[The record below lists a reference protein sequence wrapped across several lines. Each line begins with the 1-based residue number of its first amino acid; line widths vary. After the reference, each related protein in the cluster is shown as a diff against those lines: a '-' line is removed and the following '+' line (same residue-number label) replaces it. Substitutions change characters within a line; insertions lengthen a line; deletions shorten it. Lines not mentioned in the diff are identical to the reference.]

1 MRPIHCSFILFIINL
16 QKTNHTTMKQLIIIL
31 IGISLLS
38 CHRKMSPWPYDG
50 DKQNVTIQTRTGN
63 SGNFATLP
71 LNCQLFVYNEAT
83 GQTEKHDATQEGSK
97 NRYQV
102 KLYPGTYT
110 GYCVTNASEEIYWK
124 YAETDMPE
132 NILLKSQ
139 QQGGSRDHLLGSCS
153 MTVQEGEANTFTFD
167 LERKVAQLLIVI
179 NNFPEGVEDLQI
191 KVNNIPKTISL
202 AGTYDSGTHTVTTSA
217 SPAVDGISTTQLLV
231 FPPQGG
237 KRSTLTLVSNACAY
251 ISDEYQINDI
261 AANKITRIDITF
273 QDLPEMD
280 IAYFSTS
287 VETWDKDTIKE
298 EWETPGPQPF
308 EPCQGTGDGNNLVDN
323 PGFEEGID
331 ATTGTEIP
339 REWLLNS
346 AGDNKKVELVSNHV
360 YKGNYAA
367 QLRGVTYMYQDIP
380 VEGGKCYQLKM
391 HVSAPNPEVKWRY
404 WCTWMEGSTAL
415 SGFSDPIRSSSYQYQ
430 TEGYIDAMEGM
441 IVRAPA
447 NATRIRME
455 IRTYSGTP
463 ITGEGLFGLYVDE
476 ISVERVR

>member
-1 MRPIHCSFILFIINL
+1 
-16 QKTNHTTMKQLIIIL
+16 MKQLIIIL

-50 DKQNVTIQTRTGN
+50 DKQSVTIQTRTGN

-231 FPPQGG
+231 FPPQSG

-298 EWETPGPQPF
+298 EWETPGPHPF

-323 PGFEEGID
+323 PGFEEGIEEELPLWWKLD
-331 ATTGTEIP
+331 AGGKDKKISVVTENTYNGT
-339 REWLLNS
+339 
-346 AGDNKKVELVSNHV
+346 
-360 YKGNYAA
+360 YAA
-367 QLRGVTYMYQDIP
+367 LLQGATYLYQDIP

-404 WCTWMEGSTAL
+404 WCSWMEGSTAL

>member
-1 MRPIHCSFILFIINL
+1 
-16 QKTNHTTMKQLIIIL
+16 MKQLIIML

-50 DKQNVTIQTRTGN
+50 DKQSVTIQTRTGN
-63 SGNFATLP
+63 SGSFATLP

-231 FPPQGG
+231 FPPQSG

-273 QDLPEMD
+273 QDLPEMN

-323 PGFEEGID
+323 PSFEEGID

-404 WCTWMEGSTAL
+404 WCSWMEGSTAL

>member
-1 MRPIHCSFILFIINL
+1 
-16 QKTNHTTMKQLIIIL
+16 MKQLIIML

-50 DKQNVTIQTRTGN
+50 DKQSVTIQTRTGN
-63 SGNFATLP
+63 SGSFATLP

-231 FPPQGG
+231 FPPQSG

-404 WCTWMEGSTAL
+404 WCSWMEGSTAL

-463 ITGEGLFGLYVDE
+463 LSGDGLYVDE

>member
-50 DKQNVTIQTRTGN
+50 DKQSVTIQTRTGN
-63 SGNFATLP
+63 SGSFATLP

-231 FPPQGG
+231 FPPQSG

-273 QDLPEMD
+273 QNLPEMD

-463 ITGEGLFGLYVDE
+463 LSGDGLYVDE

>member
-1 MRPIHCSFILFIINL
+1 
-16 QKTNHTTMKQLIIIL
+16 MKQLIIML

-50 DKQNVTIQTRTGN
+50 DKQSVTIQTRTGN

-237 KRSTLTLVSNACAY
+237 KRSTLTLISNACAY

>member
-1 MRPIHCSFILFIINL
+1 
-16 QKTNHTTMKQLIIIL
+16 MKQLIIML

-50 DKQNVTIQTRTGN
+50 DKQSVTIQTRTGN
-63 SGNFATLP
+63 SGSFATLP

-287 VETWDKDTIKE
+287 VETWDNDIIKE

-331 ATTGTEIP
+331 SSTGDDAP
-339 REWLLNS
+339 KGWLLNS
-346 AGDNKKVELVSNHV
+346 NGDGTKVRLISNHV
-360 YKGNYAA
+360 YKGYNAA

>member
-1 MRPIHCSFILFIINL
+1 
-16 QKTNHTTMKQLIIIL
+16 MKQLIIML

-50 DKQNVTIQTRTGN
+50 DKQSVTIQTRTGN
-63 SGNFATLP
+63 SGSFATLP

-124 YAETDMPE
+124 YAETDMP
-132 NILLKSQ
+132 
-139 QQGGSRDHLLGSCS
+139 
-153 MTVQEGEANTFTFD
+153 TFTFD

-231 FPPQGG
+231 FPPQSG

-308 EPCQGTGDGNNLVDN
+308 EPCQGTGNGNNLVDN
-323 PGFEEGID
+323 PSFEEGIEEELPLWWKLD
-331 ATTGTEIP
+331 AGGKDKKISVVTENTYNGT
-339 REWLLNS
+339 
-346 AGDNKKVELVSNHV
+346 
-360 YKGNYAA
+360 YAA
-367 QLRGVTYMYQDIP
+367 LLQGATYLYQDIP

-463 ITGEGLFGLYVDE
+463 LSGDGLYIDE

>member
-1 MRPIHCSFILFIINL
+1 
-16 QKTNHTTMKQLIIIL
+16 MKQLIIML

-50 DKQNVTIQTRTGN
+50 DKQSVTIQTRTGN
-63 SGNFATLP
+63 SGSFATLP

-323 PGFEEGID
+323 PSFEEGID

-404 WCTWMEGSTAL
+404 WCSWMEGSTAL

>member
-1 MRPIHCSFILFIINL
+1 
-16 QKTNHTTMKQLIIIL
+16 MKQLIIML

-50 DKQNVTIQTRTGN
+50 DKQSVTIQTRTGN
-63 SGNFATLP
+63 SGSFATLP

-191 KVNNIPKTISL
+191 KVNNIPKTISH

-323 PGFEEGID
+323 PSFEEGID

-404 WCTWMEGSTAL
+404 WCSWMEGSTAL

>member
-1 MRPIHCSFILFIINL
+1 
-16 QKTNHTTMKQLIIIL
+16 MKQLIIIL

>member
-1 MRPIHCSFILFIINL
+1 
-16 QKTNHTTMKQLIIIL
+16 MKQLIIML

-50 DKQNVTIQTRTGN
+50 DKQSVTIQTRTGN

-231 FPPQGG
+231 FPPQSG

-476 ISVERVR
+476 INVERVR

>member
-50 DKQNVTIQTRTGN
+50 DKQSVTIQTRTGN
-63 SGNFATLP
+63 SGSFATLP

-231 FPPQGG
+231 FPPQNG

-273 QDLPEMD
+273 QNLPEMD

-404 WCTWMEGSTAL
+404 WCSWMEGSTAL

>member
-1 MRPIHCSFILFIINL
+1 
-16 QKTNHTTMKQLIIIL
+16 MKQLIIML

-50 DKQNVTIQTRTGN
+50 DKQSVTIQTRTGN
-63 SGNFATLP
+63 SGSFATLP

-231 FPPQGG
+231 FPPQSG

-298 EWETPGPQPF
+298 EWETSGPQPF

-463 ITGEGLFGLYVDE
+463 LSGDGLYVDE

>member
-1 MRPIHCSFILFIINL
+1 
-16 QKTNHTTMKQLIIIL
+16 MKQLIIML

-50 DKQNVTIQTRTGN
+50 DKQSVTIQTRTGN
-63 SGNFATLP
+63 SGSFATLP

-231 FPPQGG
+231 FPPQSG

>member
-1 MRPIHCSFILFIINL
+1 
-16 QKTNHTTMKQLIIIL
+16 
-31 IGISLLS
+31 
-38 CHRKMSPWPYDG
+38 
-50 DKQNVTIQTRTGN
+50 
-63 SGNFATLP
+63 
-71 LNCQLFVYNEAT
+71 
-83 GQTEKHDATQEGSK
+83 
-97 NRYQV
+97 
-102 KLYPGTYT
+102 
-110 GYCVTNASEEIYWK
+110 
-124 YAETDMPE
+124 
-132 NILLKSQ
+132 
-139 QQGGSRDHLLGSCS
+139 
-153 MTVQEGEANTFTFD
+153 MT
-167 LERKVAQLLIVI
+167 
-179 NNFPEGVEDLQI
+179 
-191 KVNNIPKTISL
+191 
-202 AGTYDSGTHTVTTSA
+202 
-217 SPAVDGISTTQLLV
+217 
-231 FPPQGG
+231 
-237 KRSTLTLVSNACAY
+237 
-251 ISDEYQINDI
+251 
-261 AANKITRIDITF
+261 
-273 QDLPEMD
+273 
-280 IAYFSTS
+280 
-287 VETWDKDTIKE
+287 
-298 EWETPGPQPF
+298 
-308 EPCQGTGDGNNLVDN
+308 